1 MTVPVPLTDIEAA
14 ARESATPGPW
24 QIDRVGYEGEVLGPD
39 RRAIADVF
47 VEGAGQAADYQLA
60 YRTARHIAAADPPTV
75 LALCEALR
83 IAVEALHEV
92 AVDHEPMPVNDGRD
106 WCSKC
111 QNYMRGDSGCTAADA
126 TSALAAVRELVD
138 LGGDDG

>member
-1 MTVPVPLTDIEAA
+1 MTVPVPLTDNESHTIDVGPVYCPSCKREYGNTEA
-14 ARESATPGPW
+14 E
-24 QIDRVGYEGEVLGPD
+24 
-39 RRAIADVF
+39 
-47 VEGAGQAADYQLA
+47 
-60 YRTARHIAAADPPTV
+60 
-75 LALCEALR
+75 ALREALR

-126 TSALAAVRELVD
+126 AAALAAVRELVD